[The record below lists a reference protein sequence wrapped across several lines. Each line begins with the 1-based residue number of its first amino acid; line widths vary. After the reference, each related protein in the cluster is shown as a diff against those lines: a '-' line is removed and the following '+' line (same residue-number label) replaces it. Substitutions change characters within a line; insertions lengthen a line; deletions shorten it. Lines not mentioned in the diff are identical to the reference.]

1 MREVAVSWAR
11 EHRRWFS
18 DDQFDLFVWFDADGG
33 ISWFELCY
41 DRSDIE
47 RALTWT
53 PARGYAHWR
62 VSTGDGAGMN
72 YDMTPILVPDDTEFP
87 KDRIIGTFTAAANTL
102 EPTIRSFVIQR
113 LQAAPGGP
121 LGHWRAPHD
130 PTPPV
135 AEREI
140 VPGWRND
147 HQPPAW
153 RPALIAAAIA
163 VGLALAV
170 WFLSAI

>member
-1 MREVAVSWAR
+1 MREVAVSWAL

-113 LQAAPGGP
+113 LQA
-121 LGHWRAPHD
+121 L
-130 PTPPV
+130 
-135 AEREI
+135 
-140 VPGWRND
+140 
-147 HQPPAW
+147 PAD
-153 RPALIAAAIA
+153 
-163 VGLALAV
+163 
-170 WFLSAI
+170 LSAIGAHLTIRRRPWPSARSSPAGGTTTNHQPGAPR